1 MTEEQQEETLS
12 ELYAEVDTLQIDIK
26 SLDPEK
32 VNEIK
37 SLAEKLIDKADEIIS
52 LKEHIKLRGYTE

>member
-1 MTEEQQEETLS
+1 MEQQEEALS

-32 VNEIK
+32 VEKIK
-37 SLAEKLIDKADEIIS
+37 SMAEKLIDKADEVIS

>member
-1 MTEEQQEETLS
+1 MTEEQQEEALS

-26 SLDPEK
+26 GLDPER
-32 VNEIK
+32 VERIK
-37 SLAEKLIDKADEIIS
+37 SMAEKLIDKADEVIS